1 MQILQRSLK
10 SRFSF
15 VSFRLWKSTMQHT
28 IDSDKPDRIDD
39 HQNQNLAKLYT
50 KRQTHRVLSSNAFR
64 YPCSSG
70 SGVVAL
76 QGFPRKPIRHWA
88 SSSSVWLRVGL
99 IIFSS
104 SPNFSYFC
112 LFLRIACMT
121 WDESRKYFF
130 SGVILAKQ
138 RRKCY
143 VAIVRFSAGLIKLL
157 Q

>member
-15 VSFRLWKSTMQHT
+15 VSFRLWKSTMQHST

-50 KRQTHRVLSSNAFR
+50 TKRQTHRVLSSNAFR
-64 YPCSSG
+64 YPCS

-88 SSSSVWLRVGL
+88 SSSISMVACWAYNFLIQSQFFLLLSLSENCLHDMGWVKKVFFLR
-99 IIFSS
+99 
-104 SPNFSYFC
+104 SYFSQTKNVV
-112 LFLRIACMT
+112 IA
-121 WDESRKYFF
+121 
-130 SGVILAKQ
+130 
-138 RRKCY
+138 
-143 VAIVRFSAGLIKLL
+143 RFSAGLIKLL
-157 Q
+157 

>member
-15 VSFRLWKSTMQHT
+15 VSFRLWKSTMQHST

-64 YPCSSG
+64 YPCS

-130 SGVILAKQ
+130 LRSYFSQTKNVVIA
-138 RRKCY
+138 
-143 VAIVRFSAGLIKLL
+143 RFSAGLIKLL
-157 Q
+157 